1 MCLEHLF
8 GNAATVARFKYR
20 LMASVGDGFNMDK
33 AEVQT
38 YETKKIKKNEYRKWL
53 KCRVRMLAP
62 LFVEKLKNTRLK
74 QFL

>member
-1 MCLEHLF
+1 
-8 GNAATVARFKYR
+8 
-20 LMASVGDGFNMDK
+20 MASVGDGFNMDK

-38 YETKKIKKNEYRKWL
+38 YETKKIKKNEFRKWL